1 MTTAT
6 ANKNEELIRAGYEA
20 FGRGD
25 IAVFQGLFTPDITWH
40 VGGRNPL
47 SGDKRGLEATLE
59 YFGELGARTDG
70 TFRLELEQ
78 VFANDS
84 TAVGIHRETARRG
97 GKALN
102 TRCVIIFALSNER
115 VTGAWVHYEDQT
127 VVDAFFA

>member
-1 MTTAT
+1 MTAPT
-6 ANKNEELIRAGYEA
+6 ANKNEERIRIGYEA

-25 IAVFQGLFTPDITWH
+25 IAVFQNVFAPGITWH
-40 VGGRNPL
+40 AGGRNPL

-78 VFANDS
+78 VLANDS
-84 TAVGIHRETARRG
+84 TAIGIHRETARRG
-97 GKALN
+97 ARALN
-102 TRCVIIFALSNER
+102 TRCVIVFALSGER
-115 VTGAWVHYEDQT
+115 VTDAWVHYEDQT

>member
-59 YFGELGARTDG
+59 LGPPLGRGE
-70 TFRLELEQ
+70 RLLERPRR
-78 VFANDS
+78 APGDPLR
-84 TAVGIHRETARRG
+84 AVGAKGLLHAVGVKTSIGASEDVSLAATILRGLGLASARQRG
-97 GKALN
+97 
-102 TRCVIIFALSNER
+102 
-115 VTGAWVHYEDQT
+115 
-127 VVDAFFA
+127 